1 MPSRNIVRPH
11 VPQTFY
17 HFYNRGVNKEIIF
30 RDNKDKDT
38 FLSIFD
44 RYLNPNSTQTD
55 YLGKPY
61 PKFNDNI
68 EIQCFCLMDNHY
80 HFLCYL
86 DSDTAAFGKLMKA
99 VGSAY
104 TRYFNARYDRIGP
117 LFQSRFKAN
126 LITSDEQLMHTSR
139 YIHLN
144 HENSLNYEYSSI
156 HSFLGGNTPVWMDN
170 HRLLECIQYCD
181 YFQFLQDVG

>member
-11 VPQTFY
+11 IPHSFY
-17 HFYNRGVNKEIIF
+17 HFYNRGVNKENIF
-30 RDNKDKDT
+30 RCDEDKDI

-44 RYLNPNSTQTD
+44 RYLNPHTKQTD
-55 YLGKPY
+55 YLGRPY
-61 PKFNDNI
+61 PKFNDNV
-68 EIQCFCLMDNHY
+68 EVQCYCLMDNHY

-86 DSDTAAFGKLMKA
+86 NSNTAEFGKLLKA

-104 TRYFNARYDRIGP
+104 TRYFNTRYNRIGP

-126 LITSDEQLMHTSR
+126 LITTDEQLLHTSR

-144 HENSLNYEYSSI
+144 HVNYLDYKYSSL
-156 HSFLGGNTPVWMDN
+156 HSFLGECAPPWMDS
-170 HRLLECIQYCD
+170 HRLLEYTKSID
-181 YFQFLQDVG
+181 YFQFLKEAN